1 MRPEIESH
9 LRVLRETPE
18 RLERT
23 LGAMDAGLVRWTPAP
38 GKWSALEIL
47 CHMRDMEAEA
57 YLARYRR
64 ILAEERPSLPDADGD
79 RLAWERSYAGQE
91 VGAALSEWRARRAE
105 VLALLGGVREEQ
117 WSRVGVHET
126 AGPLTM
132 ADLLRRHAVGND
144 EAHLRQMDSI
154 PGRRRV
160 LDALAATPAAL
171 ARARGAAGARDVVGG
186 MIPRERLCLE
196 RLARIAHGQAPPT
209 LWEPSP
215 LVPGP
220 ARARGGRFDDALAA
234 FRGLRSETSALLR
247 ALPDPLWDRTGIL
260 PSRGAITLR
269 ALVQDLVEGD
279 RRALEGIGQPAHPL
293 ERGRARSKGRL

>member
-1 MRPEIESH
+1 
-9 LRVLRETPE
+9 
-18 RLERT
+18 
-23 LGAMDAGLVRWTPAP
+23 MDAGLVRWTPAP

-171 ARARGAAGARDVVGG
+171 ARARGAAGARDVLAG

-196 RLARIAHGQAPPT
+196 RLARIAHSPTPPT
-209 LWEPSP
+209 LWEPP
-215 LVPGP
+215 HPPPGTGREP
-220 ARARGGRFDDALAA
+220 GARFSDALTL
-234 FRGLRSETSALLR
+234 FRRLRADTAALLR

-260 PSRGAITLR
+260 PSRGEISLR
-269 ALVQDLVEGD
+269 ALVEDLVEGD
-279 RRALEGIGQPAHPL
+279 RRALEGIGQPSRPSPHS
-293 ERGRARSKGRL
+293 R